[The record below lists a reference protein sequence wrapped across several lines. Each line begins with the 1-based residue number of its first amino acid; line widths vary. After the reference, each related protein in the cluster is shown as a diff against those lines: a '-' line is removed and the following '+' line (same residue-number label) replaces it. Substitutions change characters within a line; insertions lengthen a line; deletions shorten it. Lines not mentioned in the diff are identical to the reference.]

1 MEKKYNNRK
10 PFWCGIKR
18 FLRLVTRKPKFLF
31 IGENKEFEDRALY
44 LCNHVGLYGPYGLEL
59 YFPRQFKFWGIYLMA
74 EGFKNRFYYLYNIHF
89 HKINR
94 VPKIFSFLV
103 TLIAA
108 PLMSL
113 FYWGMQVI
121 PTYPDARLIKTY
133 RLSLQALNRNESII
147 IFPEDSNDGY
157 NDVMTLYYSGF
168 YVLAKKALE
177 KGMDLSIYNL
187 YYKRK
192 KNTYIVDEPI
202 KFSELLKITP
212 DKESMAEFIK
222 NRANALGS
230 LKIEKNKIVTE

>member
-1 MEKKYNNRK
+1 MKVLD
-10 PFWCGIKR
+10 
-18 FLRLVTRKPKFLF
+18 FLL
-31 IGENKEFEDRALY
+31 
-44 LCNHVGLYGPYGLEL
+44 GLP
-59 YFPRQFKFWGIYLMA
+59 WGT
-74 EGFKNRFYYLYNIHF
+74 F
-89 HKINR
+89 
-94 VPKIFSFLV
+94 
-103 TLIAA
+103 T
-108 PLMSL
+108 
-113 FYWGMQVI
+113 
-121 PTYPDARLIKTY
+121 
-133 RLSLQALNRNESII
+133 
-147 IFPEDSNDGY
+147 EDSNDGY

-230 LKIEKNKIVTE
+230 LKIEKNKILPE